1 MVVKSIY
8 KIFVTILVAVFGLI
22 AFECS
27 AQHDPAALLKAASQR
42 LKSTPS
48 ITATLSITAD
58 GRTNTGH
65 LTLSGN
71 KFALTTPIGSTWY
84 DGKTLW
90 SHSVSTREVNISEP
104 EESELAEINPLVM
117 IDRSLS
123 AYNIQL
129 LKSSPDKVIEMTP
142 IKKRGADIQKAVIT
156 ISSAT
161 GYPSQIVLTV
171 NNRIVKVNFT
181 KVVAGKKLADNDFTF
196 DPKQFPNA
204 VVNDLR

>member
-1 MVVKSIY
+1 MSFNVKHR
-8 KIFVTILVAVFGLI
+8 IFVTILIAIIGLLD
-22 AFECS
+22 FDCF
-27 AQHDPAALLKAASQR
+27 AQHDAAAILRTSSQR
-42 LKSTPS
+42 LKAAPS
-48 ITATLSITAD
+48 ITATLSISAD

-71 KFALTTPIGSTWY
+71 RFALTTPIGSTWY

-104 EESELAEINPLVM
+104 DQSELAEINPLVM
-117 IDRSLS
+117 IDQSLS
-123 AYNIQL
+123 AYKTQL
-129 LKSSPDKVIEMTP
+129 IKSSPDKVIEMTP
-142 IKKRGADIQKAVIT
+142 VKQRGADIQKAVIT

-171 NNRIVKVNFT
+171 NNRIVKVDLK
-181 KVVAGKKLADNDFTF
+181 KVVAGKKLNDKDFTF

-204 VVNDLR
+204 IVNDLR